1 MDTLFIILI
10 ITGALGQ
17 CSREPIYFHEG
28 SGEDGGAGG
37 STETTTASEG
47 GEGGEGGGGGAGGG
61 GGVTTT
67 STSSE
72 TGGAGGGG
80 GVAGSGGEG
89 GTTSTPGPIGAL
101 CAIPD
106 DCESG
111 NCAVLN
117 PANNAQGA
125 TGFCTF
131 HPCGQ
136 DATFGPGG
144 VCKPSPKVFGL
155 NICMRGCSTT
165 DDCPAPFV
173 CLPDLGACGVTPQ

>member
-47 GEGGEGGGGGAGGG
+47 GEGGEGGDGGA

-131 HPCGQ
+131 QPCGQ
-136 DATFGPGG
+136 DVTCGPGG

-155 NICMRGCSTT
+155 NICMRGCAETA
-165 DDCPAPFV
+165 DCPAPFV
-173 CLPDLGACGVTPQ
+173 CLPDLGACGVTPK

>member
-1 MDTLFIILI
+1 MKSAQKIQYIMI
-10 ITGALGQ
+10 GVVALVVAA
-17 CSREPIYFHEG
+17 G
-28 SGEDGGAGG
+28 SGC

-47 GEGGEGGGGGAGGG
+47 GEGGDGGA

-67 STSSE
+67 SASSE

-80 GVAGSGGEG
+80 GVAGSGGGGGVAGSGGQG
-89 GTTSTPGPIGAL
+89 GTTSAPGPIGAL
-101 CAIPD
+101 CAVPD

-136 DATFGPGG
+136 DATCGPGG
-144 VCKPSPKVFGL
+144 VCRQLSPSVVL
-155 NICMRGCSTT
+155 NQCVHGCTET
-165 DDCPAPFV
+165 ADCPAPFV
-173 CLPDLGACGVTPQ
+173 CLPDLGACGVTPK

>member
-1 MDTLFIILI
+1 MDTLFLILI

-47 GEGGEGGGGGAGGG
+47 GEGGDGGA

-80 GVAGSGGEG
+80 GVAGSGGQG

-101 CAIPD
+101 CAVPD

-136 DATFGPGG
+136 DATCGPGG
-144 VCKPSPKVFGL
+144 VCRQLSPSVVL
-155 NICMRGCSTT
+155 NQCVHGCAETA
-165 DDCPAPFV
+165 DCPAPFV
-173 CLPDLGACGVTPQ
+173 CLPDLGACGVTPK